1 MIQTSQGRINRMP
14 SSGRRRR
21 SAFSPE
27 DIMISRLIQHLID
40 DELAW
45 ENYIDILSGLADNY

>member
-1 MIQTSQGRINRMP
+1 
-14 SSGRRRR
+14 
-21 SAFSPE
+21 
-27 DIMISRLIQHLID
+27 MISRLIQHLID